1 MLVVTRGGYRPTS
14 DHEPAVEAEPFYGND
29 GEIDDASSP
38 VACSCLDA
46 PGRRRTCLRT
56 VTRCRRRAGAHQ
68 SRGSAALARAGAV
81 PHADGQHRRETDRI
95 TGPHAGRAMGP

>member
-68 SRGSAALARAGAV
+68 SRGRSEE
-81 PHADGQHRRETDRI
+81 RRVGKECKFRWPPNDYTKKRMQTRMI
-95 TGPHAGRAMGP
+95 CNA